1 MISIRKN
8 PNMTRWFQVFS
19 FGRLVDEF
27 DKKSRAIRL
36 AESLAKEVDQ
46 EAINVEGLLFKVRE
60 R

>member
-27 DKKSRAIRL
+27 DKKSKALRL
-36 AESLAKEVDQ
+36 AELLAKENDHDAVS
-46 EAINVEGLLFKVRE
+46 IEGLLVKVRE

>member
-46 EAINVEGLLFKVRE
+46 EAINVEGLLIKVRE

>member
-8 PNMTRWFQVFS
+8 PNMARWFQVFS

>member
-1 MISIRKN
+1 
-8 PNMTRWFQVFS
+8 MTRWFQVFS